1 VDGTAAAALL
11 NRLDGDALV
20 ELRRC
25 FSWEQKG
32 RARVK
37 VTAPQQLTK

>member
-1 VDGTAAAALL
+1 M
-11 NRLDGDALV
+11 

-25 FSWEQKG
+25 FTWKQG

-37 VTAPQQLTK
+37 VTPTTEIES